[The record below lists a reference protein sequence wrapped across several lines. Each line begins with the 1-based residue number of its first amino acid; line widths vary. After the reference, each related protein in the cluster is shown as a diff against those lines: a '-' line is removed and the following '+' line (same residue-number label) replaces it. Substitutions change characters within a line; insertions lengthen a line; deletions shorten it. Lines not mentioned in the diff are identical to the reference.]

1 MGHSVAYLAV
11 YSDLGE
17 STLLLGAFTAQ
28 LALAEQAILVG
39 AVLVEV
45 GGGLVLPTLTALLLP
60 NRRLCH
66 LHNHKHSL
74 FIVFHYFVFLLLLLI
89 LFLCCYFF
97 KSTPHLKH
105 YHHQHHML
113 VSWVLRYVQTRFIE
127 SS

>member
-28 LALAEQAILVG
+28 LALAKQAILVG

-74 FIVFHYFVFLLLLLI
+74 FIIFHLFCISTTFINFIFMLL
-89 LFLCCYFF
+89 FF
-97 KSTPHLKH
+97 YTIAD
-105 YHHQHHML
+105 
-113 VSWVLRYVQTRFIE
+113 LRWAQ
-127 SS
+127 